1 MKKTSFHFE
10 GQADYLKQ
18 LKKEKE
24 LKIFSLQKST
34 SFTGYKI
41 ALKKLK
47 TSYLKRLKSVYI
59 SNF

>member
-10 GQADYLKQ
+10 GEADYRKQ

-24 LKIFSLQKST
+24 LKILSLQKTT
-34 SFTGYKI
+34 SFIGYKV
-41 ALKKLK
+41 ALKKINA
-47 TSYLKRLKSVYI
+47 TYLKRLKSIYI